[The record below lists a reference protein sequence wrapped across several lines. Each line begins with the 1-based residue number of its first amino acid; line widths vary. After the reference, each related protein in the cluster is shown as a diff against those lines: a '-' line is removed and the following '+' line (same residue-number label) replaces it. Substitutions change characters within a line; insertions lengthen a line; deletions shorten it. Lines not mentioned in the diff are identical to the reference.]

1 MKKKAEVLNDIFHFR
16 IVTNLRLNVFVRHLE
31 TEISLQIYQKTE
43 IPLGN
48 KLGLEGN

>member
-1 MKKKAEVLNDIFHFR
+1 MKKKAKVLNGIFH
-16 IVTNLRLNVFVRHLE
+16 IVTNLRLNAFVCHLE
-31 TEISLQIYQKTE
+31 AEISLQVYQKTE